1 MWRDLKRDVSILSEV
16 LVAARMSVPV
26 TKRAVVNM
34 P

>member
-16 LVAARMSVPV
+16 LVEARMLVPV

-34 P
+34 S